1 MRKLCAAYSASNSI
15 HLMYLTHPSGNRALP
30 DHPRLTRHENSIL
43 HMIVQGVSLREI
55 AVEKGI
61 TYATAKV
68 HREHIREKMGT
79 NSVREAAA
87 MLLEMAL
94 QNDH

>member
-1 MRKLCAAYSASNSI
+1 
-15 HLMYLTHPSGNRALP
+15 
-30 DHPRLTRHENSIL
+30 
-43 HMIVQGVSLREI
+43 MIVQGVSLREI